1 MNEDLLRPRGYVLGF
16 PVDAVS
22 LPEAAAWIVHH
33 ARAAD
38 DATATPK
45 REAGKVVVTLNPE
58 IVVRAASDPAL
69 AAALRR
75 ADLSV
80 ADGVGV
86 AWAARRGGLGLPGRV
101 PGVDLVSEAMRL
113 GGEGLRVYFLG
124 GEPGVAEAAAR
135 VSQER
140 FGVTVVGTQHGYF
153 RRPQET
159 ADVVAAVGRAR
170 PQLLLAGLGE
180 GQETFLDAHAPDLG
194 AAVMVGVGGT
204 LDVLAGTVRRM
215 PAWTSRLGLEWL
227 FRVASDRRRWRRAP
241 RLARFVAMVLKGGA
255 RGRGAG
261 SRVGD

>member
-1 MNEDLLRPRGYVLGF
+1 MSEGRAHPREHVLGF

-22 LPEAAAWIVHH
+22 LSEAAAWIVQQ

-38 DATATPK
+38 AAAAP
-45 REAGKVVVTLNPE
+45 RRAAGTLVVTLNPE

-86 AWAARRGGLGLPGRV
+86 AWAARRAGLDLPGRV

-113 GGEGLRVYFLG
+113 GGESLRVYFLG
-124 GEPGVAEAAAR
+124 GRPGVAEAAAR
-135 VSQER
+135 ACQAR
-140 FGVTVVGTQHGYF
+140 FGVTVAGTQHGYF

-159 ADVVAAVGRAR
+159 DAVVAAVRRAR
-170 PQLLLAGLGE
+170 PDLLLAGLGE
-180 GQETFLDAHAPDLG
+180 GQETFLAEHAPDLG
-194 AAVMVGVGGT
+194 ATVMVGVGGT
-204 LDVLAGTVRRM
+204 LDVLAGAVRRM
-215 PAWTSRLGLEWL
+215 PAWTSRLGVEWL

-241 RLARFVAMVLKGGA
+241 RLARFVAMVLRGGGRE
-255 RGRGAG
+255 RGVGPRAG
-261 SRVGD
+261 G